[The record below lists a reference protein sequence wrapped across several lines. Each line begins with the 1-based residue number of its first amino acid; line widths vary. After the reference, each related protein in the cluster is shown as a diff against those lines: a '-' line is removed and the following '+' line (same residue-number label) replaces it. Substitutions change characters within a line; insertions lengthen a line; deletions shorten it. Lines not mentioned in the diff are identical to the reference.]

1 MELNITKF
9 KRTVEAAKARAP
21 KSYHSHIDAAA
32 QMLMENPFIEE
43 VPGGLRILS
52 ETTSAVYYAG
62 LTCQCAAFK
71 FGKPCRHRTAARLV
85 RRYKENV

>member
-9 KRTVEAAKARAP
+9 KRTVAAAKAKAP

-32 QMLMENPFIEE
+32 QMLLENPFINE
-43 VPGGLRILS
+43 VPGGLEILS
-52 ETTSAVYYAG
+52 ETTSKRYVAG

-71 FGKPCRHRTAARLV
+71 FGKPCRHRVGARLIQ
-85 RRYKENV
+85 RYKEDV